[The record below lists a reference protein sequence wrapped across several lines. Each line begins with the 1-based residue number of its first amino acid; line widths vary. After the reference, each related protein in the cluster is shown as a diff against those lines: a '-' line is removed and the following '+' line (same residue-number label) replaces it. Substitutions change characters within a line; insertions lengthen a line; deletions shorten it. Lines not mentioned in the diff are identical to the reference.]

1 MFNVSEKKK
10 RQNLLHVALRTL
22 KETSRGSWPFTFS
35 TKEPSACIC
44 VSILSHSGAK
54 KQPSNLP
61 AVAVYSFVCLFFYYS
76 KPPHICIDFEPK
88 QTCSAKPT
96 YLQLKGG
103 GGLWHG
109 IVDKSVAERH
119 KLVADDFDGLLRS
132 RTCKVTVKEVEKVY
146 LLAQHNHVL
155 QMRNC
160 SFWNNATVVTS
171 QKCGNCVRLS
181 CTISTAAEEFRQ
193 RWGDKYLARCIQMHH
208 WRALCGLPR
217 LTTRG
222 CSRLW
227 CWR

>member
-1 MFNVSEKKK
+1 M
-10 RQNLLHVALRTL
+10 
-22 KETSRGSWPFTFS
+22 
-35 TKEPSACIC
+35 
-44 VSILSHSGAK
+44 
-54 KQPSNLP
+54 
-61 AVAVYSFVCLFFYYS
+61 AVYSFVFVCFLLQQAS
-76 KPPHICIDFEPK
+76 
-88 QTCSAKPT
+88 T
-96 YLQLKGG
+96 YLHWFWTKTNMLCKTHFLQLKGG

-119 KLVADDFDGLLRS
+119 KLVADDFDGLLCS
-132 RTCKVTVKEVEKVY
+132 RTWKVAVKKVEKVY
-146 LLAQHNHVL
+146 LLAQHNHVV
-155 QMRNC
+155 QMRNPR
-160 SFWNNATVVTS
+160 FWNNATVVTS

-193 RWGDKYLARCIQMHH
+193 RWGDKYLARCIQMHY